1 MSPSLSVTSKYH
13 GYYHIISLEG
23 FWRLLYV
30 SLVPFISILVDEI
43 LKDLYFA
50 GGICQCHG
58 TSRTLDPWKISAGS
72 FTVKMP
78 SVIRDEHGPGSPT
91 EDDQE

>member
-1 MSPSLSVTSKYH
+1 MS
-13 GYYHIISLEG
+13 
-23 FWRLLYV
+23 LL
-30 SLVPFISILVDEI
+30 PFIEIPVVEI

-50 GGICQCHG
+50 VGICQCHG

-78 SVIRDEHGPGSPT
+78 SVIRDEHGPGSPA

>member
-1 MSPSLSVTSKYH
+1 MLN
-13 GYYHIISLEG
+13 ISL
-23 FWRLLYV
+23 L
-30 SLVPFISILVDEI
+30 PFIYILVDEI
-43 LKDLYFA
+43 LKDLDFA
-50 GGICQCHG
+50 AGLCQCHG
-58 TSRTLDPWKISAGS
+58 TSQTLDPWKISAGS